1 MTKVYLG
8 SHPAEVFEVPGSAT
22 KKVYLNPSN
31 SQFLLLESPAKR
43 VVKAAIEEYGHIRM
57 DARWEELQTVA
68 SKGRGKIIRA
78 LAVDSKRFYHLAH
91 GEVVGLMRAP
101 HFQPALREL
110 HARTLDEQRKFIA
123 PLKPTSLAQM
133 LAVFPD
139 KATDATGF
147 RYLIRTLE
155 EAPDTRAFYE
165 SLLANL
171 FGSVAET
178 DYSLGTPKP
187 GFHQPRILE
196 FLGMSVRK
204 GWLLFPYLSDDS
216 GLDETRA
223 LLHKD
228 CVSRYLHPAYGPDGF
243 TLLTKAVQPLLG
255 VNSTGDTSLRYV
267 PRLFFCSTYRSIA
280 DSSTRLFERCVDLVN
295 PGGLAPHRPRGFA
308 RKAYNTLLKLHGAQ
322 CPDAPQQPLLTI
334 ESQAKSLEE
343 FVSFDEVVADS
354 PQLEEWLPV
363 CANFIKAQKGTP
375 PHIKKKR
382 AAISDLLAFL
392 GTLAVPPVRPELV
405 VRVHMNDHRE
415 NTQTLRNFLKN
426 RYSKDACNQK
436 FGTLEE
442 FFGFVAD
449 GLRSAHRGTVATAP
463 FFPNPISSKLDRFDV
478 VKRAGSPRKAIAS
491 DILEEM
497 REVLIE
503 DDYAWARQASG
514 DYATVVDGDTNELKA
529 VWCPSATLC
538 LYTLLSLPLRGLQA
552 RMFDSGEGDAKIFD
566 FATQTMVANPKQL
579 RVEGKLDSSREEG
592 FLQVMGSGLSA
603 EPDIVGIWVPVN
615 KTSDDGYPVPWVSD
629 ELLAQF
635 KYQRDWIF
643 RYTRHPGMH
652 GIDEAQGYRDTP
664 EELKFAEKKFFCLF
678 RDPCVDSRVADSL
691 PVSKQKLYKLWGKL
705 CLEVETRINLRAV
718 DQFHRVRLAKIVDG
732 GDPVAVFDLHTLR
745 VSGITDLLNRGVP
758 LQIVS
763 EYVAGHRTYMMTSWY
778 DQPSVS
784 AIRQVLRDAHHRA
797 GDTQGMLP
805 RFTEEEVDRMR
816 PYLLVNEQYKGLYTG
831 FDALEENA
839 GLIQIRQA
847 GICPGTRCEDGGMSE
862 GGKTVPVPAGDRG
875 PSCPQCRFFLTGP
888 AFLLGQAIEGNQ
900 LILKIR
906 NKVAALAKLRNM
918 ILDVEDAGNPRE
930 AALLRGQQDLEE
942 RQLTDMLTEWWHR
955 MQFYENSIAQLEDY
969 RRAEAQIRGEKS
981 SNIIVLHQERG
992 PQPNFGF
999 AAATELELKHFIST
1013 CTELLPG
1020 TVNESLGA
1028 HQDIEL
1034 AMGRFLAMNDEAELT
1049 AMFFKLTDSQR
1060 LTAANLM
1067 VELMNKAS
1075 ASPIKTELL
1084 VNGAMSP
1091 KALPGLTEDLNKLF
1105 SGLTMDRVGS
1115 KAKMKVVEE

>member
-8 SHPAEVFEVPGSAT
+8 SHSPEVFEVPGSA
-22 KKVYLNPSN
+22 KKKIFLNPSG
-31 SQFLLLESPAKR
+31 SQFLLLDTPAKDLL
-43 VVKAAIEEYGHIRM
+43 KTAIEEYAQIRM
-57 DARWEELQTVA
+57 QARWEELQQVT

-78 LAVDSKRFYHLAH
+78 LSVDSKRFCNLAH

-101 HFQPALREL
+101 HFEPALREL
-110 HARTLDEQRKFIA
+110 HARSVDEQRKFIE

-139 KATDATGF
+139 RATDATGF
-147 RYLIRTLE
+147 RYLMRTLE

-165 SLLANL
+165 VLLANL
-171 FGSVAET
+171 FRSVAET
-178 DYSLGTPKP
+178 DYSLGKAKL

-196 FLGMSVRK
+196 FLGVSVRK

-228 CVSRYLHPAYGPDGF
+228 CASRFLHPAYGPEGIVP
-243 TLLTKAVQPLLG
+243 LTDVVRPVLG
-255 VNSTGDTSLRYV
+255 VATKGISSLRYV
-267 PRLFFCSTYRSIA
+267 PRLIVCSTYRSIA
-280 DSSTRLFERCVDLVN
+280 DSSTRLFERCIELVN
-295 PGGLAPHRPRGFA
+295 PAGPAPYRIRGCA
-308 RKAYNTLLKLHGAQ
+308 RKAYNALLKLHGAQ
-322 CPDAPQQPLLTI
+322 CPDVPQQPLLTI
-334 ESQAKSLEE
+334 ESQAKSFEE
-343 FVSFDEVVADS
+343 FVAFDEIFAGF

-363 CANFIKAQKGTP
+363 CANFIRAQKGTP
-375 PHIKKKR
+375 GHIKKKR
-382 AAISDLLAFL
+382 AAISDLLTFVGSLPA
-392 GTLAVPPVRPELV
+392 PPVRPDLV
-405 VRVHMNDHRE
+405 MRAHVNDHCE
-415 NTQTLRNFLKN
+415 NTPTLRNFLKKL
-426 RYSKDACNQK
+426 YSNGACNHK
-436 FGTLEE
+436 IGTLEE

-449 GLRSAHRGTVATAP
+449 GLRSAHRGTVETAP
-463 FFPNPISSKLDRFDV
+463 YFPNPIASKLDRFDT

-503 DDYAWARQASG
+503 DDYAWARHASG
-514 DYATVVDGDTNELKA
+514 DFATVVDGETNELKV
-529 VWCPSATLC
+529 VWCPSATIC

-566 FATQTMVANPKQL
+566 FATQTMVTNPKQL
-579 RVEGKLDSSREEG
+579 RIQGKLDSSREEG
-592 FLQVMGSGLSA
+592 FLQVMGSGLPA
-603 EPDIVGIWVPVN
+603 VPDIVGIWVPVN

-664 EELKFAEKKFFCLF
+664 EELRFAEKKFFCLF
-678 RDPCVDSRVADSL
+678 RDPCVNSRVAESL
-691 PVSKQKLYKLWGKL
+691 PVSKQKLSKLWGKL

-718 DQFHRVRLAKIVDG
+718 DQFHRVRLAKVVDG

-763 EYVAGHRTYMMTSWY
+763 EYVAGHRTYMMTTWY
-778 DQPSVS
+778 DQPSVF
-784 AIRQVLRDAHHRA
+784 AIRQVLRDAHGRT

-805 RFTEEEVDRMR
+805 RFTEEEVGRMR
-816 PYLLVNEQYKGLYTG
+816 PYLLVNEQYQGLYTG

-839 GLIQIRQA
+839 GLIQVRQA

-862 GGKTVPVPAGDRG
+862 NGKTVPVPAGDRG

-906 NKVAALAKLRNM
+906 TKVAALAKLRNM
-918 ILDVEDAGNPRE
+918 TLDAEDAGNPRE

-969 RRAEAQIRGEKS
+969 RRAEAGIRGEKT
-981 SNIIVLHQERG
+981 SNILVLHEERD

-999 AAATELELKHFIST
+999 AAATELELKHFVST

-1020 TVNESLGA
+1020 SVNESLGA
-1028 HQDIEL
+1028 HQDIEI
-1034 AMGRFLAMNDEAELT
+1034 AMGRFLAINDEAELT

-1075 ASPIKTELL
+1075 TSPIKTEQL
-1084 VNGAMSP
+1084 VNGTMSP

-1105 SGLTMDRVGS
+1105 SGLSVERVTA
-1115 KAKMKVVEE
+1115 KKKMKAIAE